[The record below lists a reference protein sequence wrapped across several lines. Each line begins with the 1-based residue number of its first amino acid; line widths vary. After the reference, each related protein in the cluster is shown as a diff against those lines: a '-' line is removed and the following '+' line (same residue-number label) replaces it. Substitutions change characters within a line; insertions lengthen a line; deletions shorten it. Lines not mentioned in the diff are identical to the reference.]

1 MHRRS
6 LRSASRAASASVSDV
21 LPKTPA
27 RLSSSLHP
35 IDHTPLTTNS
45 DGRRLRASQTS
56 TGQRYT
62 SSGPDQMPSNATR
75 DEMDPVLLAE
85 LAGAVSRNVPGFAD
99 AFFPASHDLQE
110 LFDWAVDAG
119 VYVRKSSRW
128 KSWPS
133 SPTEGNVLAFFQSV
147 VDNVLLRQLCSNTG
161 ARAYP
166 YVPSN
171 TVLIR
176 GGDCRR
182 KTDLLLS
189 TVIPNGPALPT
200 AALPRMNFARMPRT
214 RYDWRSIRVVGELKA
229 NPHQSDT
236 DSTLAQLANYV
247 REIFNAQPSRRW
259 VHAFTLCG
267 HHLRA
272 WMFDRS
278 GATTSE
284 LIDINAQP
292 VLFLR
297 VVCGYALMDATAVGF
312 DPSIKWLR
320 GGVEEPYD
328 PTVAYSLGSS
338 AATSPPY
345 LYAPV
350 GPLKPVPVKL
360 EIDPNPLFHR
370 RSIVTRGSV
379 CWKARRFNQP
389 GTVSDAWPYVVK
401 DQWRAAERPSECD
414 IISSMQRP
422 DRTPDLGLPEYCWY
436 GDHRENGQPV
446 DIANTVRRGCMVDAV
461 TGPPSS
467 RTRLTSSSSR
477 VPGSM
482 APPLRPITEASN
494 QQPGHNAQRGS
505 DMPAGSMPPPRWS
518 GSRGTKRRSTAEDP
532 LPESA
537 AKRPRRDAPAS
548 CNNRIFSRL
557 VMAPV
562 GRAIDMF
569 TTVTELLE
577 AMRDAI
583 CGHRTLYNAHQ
594 ILHRDV
600 SLFNILIDDDVTRP
614 GKGLLIDLD
623 LAIRR
628 DRLSATG
635 ASHRTGTQD
644 FMAPGLLCG
653 NPHSFRHDLESFFYV
668 LLWIAT
674 YYTVPPGDGSP
685 TELRSFNLEVD
696 TIFDCCEDVSRNF
709 TYLAMVKSGF
719 VQNPFAFEKRC
730 LAVLDDDMRAALGP
744 LLSAWR
750 DVLYP
755 PGYCVEYAHASPDD
769 EAGLWQTLIDACQVR
784 IEALDGR

>member
-1 MHRRS
+1 MPIMPRRS
-6 LRSASRAASASVSDV
+6 LRSASRAASASASASASNV

-27 RLSSSLHP
+27 RPSSSLHP

-45 DGRRLRASQTS
+45 DGQRLRASQTS

-85 LAGAVSRNVPGFAD
+85 LAGAVSRNVPGFTD
-99 AFFPASHDLQE
+99 AFFPASHHLQE
-110 LFDWAVDAG
+110 LFDWAVDTG
-119 VYVRKSSRW
+119 VYVRDSSCWR
-128 KSWPS
+128 SWPA
-133 SPTEGNVLAFFQSV
+133 SPTEGNVLVFFQRV
-147 VDNVLLRQLCSNTG
+147 VDNVLLRQLCANTG

-182 KTDLLLS
+182 KTDLLLP
-189 TVIPNGPALPT
+189 TVIPNGTALPT
-200 AALPRMNFARMPRT
+200 ATLPRLNFGKMPRS
-214 RYDWRSIRVVGELKA
+214 RYDWRSIRVVGELKS
-229 NPHQSDT
+229 NPQQSDT

-292 VLFLR
+292 ILFLR

-328 PTVAYSLGSS
+328 PTVAYSLGSF
-338 AATSPPY
+338 ATTSPPY
-345 LYAPV
+345 IYAPV
-350 GPLKPVPVKL
+350 GPDKSVLVKL
-360 EIDPNPLFHR
+360 EIDPNPLFNR

-379 CWKARRFNQP
+379 CWKARRFGQAP
-389 GTVSDAWPYVVK
+389 WPYVVK

-436 GDHRENGQPV
+436 GDHSENGQPV
-446 DIANTVRRGCMVDAV
+446 DIVKSVRRGCMVDAV
-461 TGPPSS
+461 TMPPPAS
-467 RTRLTSSSSR
+467 RTRPSGSSSR
-477 VPGSM
+477 VAGTM
-482 APPLRPITEASN
+482 APPLRPIIEGRNT
-494 QQPGHNAQRGS
+494 QPRNT
-505 DMPAGSMPPPRWS
+505 PAGSMPPPQWS
-518 GSRGTKRRSTAEDP
+518 SSRGTKRRSTAED

-537 AKRPRRDAPAS
+537 PKRTRRDEPAR

-577 AMRDAI
+577 AVRDAI
-583 CGHRTLYNAHQ
+583 CGHRTLYNSHQ

-644 FMAPGLLCG
+644 FMAPGLLSG

-685 TELRSFNLEVD
+685 TELRSFSSEVD
-696 TIFDCCEDVSRNF
+696 TIFDACEDVSRNF
-709 TYLAMVKSGF
+709 MRLAIMKAGF
-719 VQNPFAFEKRC
+719 VQNPFSFEKLC

-755 PGYCVEYAHASPDD
+755 PGYCVQYAHASPDE
-769 EAGLWQTLIDACQVR
+769 EAGLWQTLVDACQQR
-784 IEALDGR
+784 IDALDGR